1 MPRLV
6 DLIND
11 GESRYHYV
19 IGNSTGP
26 DDRPEQLAFIFDA
39 TRVHVDHQQTYT
51 ITDPHD
57 KITFDPFVAW
67 FRAAEPPAN
76 QAWTFSL
83 VNIRID
89 LAKAPGE
96 VALLSELMV
105 AIRKDGRGE
114 DDVVLAGLFQADDAY
129 LIPTLG
135 GEKIQAAVSSR
146 PTDIFGKYQTS
157 NILVDTRMTSEYV
170 GRGGVLD
177 YLRLYNLN
185 NAQAESVSSQLPV
198 FAEFSVIEG
207 LHPTR

>member
-1 MPRLV
+1 
-6 DLIND
+6 
-11 GESRYHYV
+11 
-19 IGNSTGP
+19 
-26 DDRPEQLAFIFDA
+26 
-39 TRVHVDHQQTYT
+39 
-51 ITDPHD
+51 
-57 KITFDPFVAW
+57 
-67 FRAAEPPAN
+67 
-76 QAWTFSL
+76 
-83 VNIRID
+83 
-89 LAKAPGE
+89 
-96 VALLSELMV
+96 MV